1 MQTGACGLF
10 DLNGKVALVT
20 GAAQGL
26 GFGME
31 QALAAA
37 GAHVIINDRDEGK
50 AVIAANAL
58 RADGWLAS
66 PSVSDLAHSGQALT
80 LYLGLTRVW

>member
-1 MQTGACGLF
+1 MQAGALGLF

-26 GFGME
+26 GFGMA

-37 GAHVIINDRDEGK
+37 GAHVIINDRHEEK
-50 AVIAANAL
+50 AVTAAN
-58 RADGWLAS
+58 
-66 PSVSDLAHSGQALT
+66 
-80 LYLGLTRVW
+80 